1 MPNKKDSSLAFPAA
15 TCIHAPAAAAAAAA
29 RDTLSSC
36 AMSDHEGTLDVT
48 HSTLCFL
55 NSERAAVQRC
65 CTRRNDANNNE
76 GAGTGL
82 TTRCARPPSSSG
94 TSCCHSQPTGSSS
107 SPLGE
112 GPPAC
117 PPSVEKQAR
126 RERQS
131 RLSHGRC
138 RNITH
143 TPPAGT
149 TCANNYMALA
159 RSSRARTPQA
169 QATTTAR
176 RERADQPY
184 TYANGSGHRRS
195 PGVVAPHHQA
205 QEVQARRRRERH
217 HLDHRD
223 F

>member
-1 MPNKKDSSLAFPAA
+1 MPVVRVVMAPVLVATQVQVQGRLQLLQTRSLLPTRPRARLPWVCACKSCSNWRAHRCRLHCRSRHHVACLTRKDASLAFPAA
-15 TCIHAPAAAAAAAA
+15 TCIAAAAASAA

-107 SPLGE
+107 SPLAE

-131 RLSHGRC
+131 SLSHGR
-138 RNITH
+138 RHNITH
-143 TPPAGT
+143 THRQPA
-149 TCANNYMALA
+149 
-159 RSSRARTPQA
+159 RRART
-169 QATTTAR
+169 TT
-176 RERADQPY
+176 
-184 TYANGSGHRRS
+184 
-195 PGVVAPHHQA
+195 
-205 QEVQARRRRERH
+205 
-217 HLDHRD
+217 
-223 F
+223 